1 MIAIGLLF
9 GMAFGFLL
17 TAGGLTEYD
26 TVHDSLL
33 FRDAYVFL
41 VMASAVLTAM
51 PLLYVL
57 RRRRWMTPLGGPL
70 TITPSRIESKFVRGG
85 LVFGVGFG
93 ISGTCAAPAIAMVGK
108 GHLAGIAT
116 VIGLFAGIAARDAWV
131 ARAAVQAGERND
143 EPVHPIS
150 ASLENSAGTVIG
162 LWPRHGCTCRRG
174 RFGRSSCGRAKIS
187 WKALPRNEVPEI

>member
-17 TAGGLTEYD
+17 SAGGLTDYD

-41 VMASAVLTAM
+41 VMGSAVLVAM
-51 PLLYVL
+51 PLLHL
-57 RRRRWMTPLGGPL
+57 LKQRRWVTPLGGPL

-93 ISGTCAAPAIAMVGK
+93 VSGTCAAPAVAMVGT
-108 GHLAGIAT
+108 GHVVGLATIA
-116 VIGLFAGIAARDAWV
+116 GLFAGIALRDAWV
-131 ARAAVQAGERND
+131 ARSTAPAGTRSEELSRSGSTSP
-143 EPVHPIS
+143 EVPP
-150 ASLENSAGTVIG
+150 GTVIG
-162 LWPRHGCTCRRG
+162 L
-174 RFGRSSCGRAKIS
+174 
-187 WKALPRNEVPEI
+187 

>member
-17 TAGGLTEYD
+17 TGGGLTDYD

-41 VMASAVLTAM
+41 VMGSAVLTAM
-51 PLLYVL
+51 PLLSL
-57 RRRRWMTPLGGPL
+57 LKRREWETPLGGPL

-93 ISGTCAAPAIAMVGK
+93 ISGTCAAPAVAMVGT
-108 GHLAGIAT
+108 GRLAGIAT
-116 VIGLFAGIAARDAWV
+116 VLGLFAGIAARDAYV
-131 ARAAVQAGERND
+131 ARAGARDG
-143 EPVHPIS
+143 
-150 ASLENSAGTVIG
+150 SLAPSMSRAEAPAGTVIG
-162 LWPRHGCTCRRG
+162 L
-174 RFGRSSCGRAKIS
+174 
-187 WKALPRNEVPEI
+187 

>member
-1 MIAIGLLF
+1 MTAIGLVF

-17 TAGGLTEYD
+17 AAGGLTEYD

-41 VMASAVLTAM
+41 VMGSAVLTAM
-51 PLLYVL
+51 PLLYL
-57 RRRRWMTPLGGPL
+57 LKRWRWVTPLGGPL

-93 ISGTCAAPAIAMVGK
+93 ISGTCAAPAVAMVGT

-116 VIGLFAGIAARDAWV
+116 VAGLFAGIAIRDAYV
-131 ARAAVQAGERND
+131 ARATAPADERSQ
-143 EPVHPIS
+143 PALPS
-150 ASLENSAGTVIG
+150 AASPEVPTGTVIG
-162 LWPRHGCTCRRG
+162 M
-174 RFGRSSCGRAKIS
+174 
-187 WKALPRNEVPEI
+187 

>member
-41 VMASAVLTAM
+41 VMGSAVLTAM
-51 PLLYVL
+51 PLLYGL
-57 RRRRWMTPLGGPL
+57 KRRRWVTPLGGPL
-70 TITPSRIESKFVRGG
+70 AITPSRIESKFVRGG

-93 ISGTCAAPAIAMVGK
+93 ISGTCAAPAVAMVGN
-108 GHLAGIAT
+108 GHLARIAT
-116 VIGLFAGIAARDAWV
+116 VAGLFAGIAARDAWV
-131 ARAAVQAGERND
+131 ARATALTVERND
-143 EPVHPIS
+143 LPVNAGPS
-150 ASLENSAGTVIG
+150 PAEVPAGTVIG
-162 LWPRHGCTCRRG
+162 L
-174 RFGRSSCGRAKIS
+174 
-187 WKALPRNEVPEI
+187 

>member
-1 MIAIGLLF
+1 MIAIGLVF

-17 TAGGLTEYD
+17 AAGGLTDYD

-41 VMASAVLTAM
+41 VMGSAVLTAM
-51 PLLYVL
+51 PLLYL
-57 RRRRWMTPLGGPL
+57 LKRRRWVTPLGGPL

-93 ISGTCAAPAIAMVGK
+93 ISGTCAAPAVAMIGT

-116 VIGLFAGIAARDAWV
+116 VAGLFAGIAVRDAYV
-131 ARAAVQAGERND
+131 ARA
-143 EPVHPIS
+143 S
-150 ASLENSAGTVIG
+150 ATPGDQSHAPAPPAASPEVPAGTVIG
-162 LWPRHGCTCRRG
+162 L
-174 RFGRSSCGRAKIS
+174 
-187 WKALPRNEVPEI
+187 